1 MRRVLFL
8 MTSSMLF
15 FIGALAQDQG
25 PDIERYLA
33 RVEKGEADAVR
44 SEISS
49 LLSKYPNNPD
59 VLYLQG
65 VLTTDGTEAVR
76 IYQSIVDNFPKSERA
91 DDALYKVYQFY
102 YAIGL
107 YRTAEIKLNQ
117 LKTDYP
123 QSRYVASV
131 VQSDTK
137 SLPEENENPDLQ
149 QPTQGKVAQNPPA
162 LPQADKPTLP
172 ESEPSRPAVEERGQ
186 YTLQVGAFTQQVN
199 AEKQKLFF
207 EDLGYSVEVIN
218 KVRDSRALFVVLVGD
233 YRAPDEAKTK
243 GEEFKKKYNIN
254 SMTVTR

>member
-1 MRRVLFL
+1 MVPAMLFL
-8 MTSSMLF
+8 AIAF
-15 FIGALAQDQG
+15 AQDEG

-44 SEISS
+44 SELPS
-49 LLSKYPNNPD
+49 LLSRYPNNPD

-117 LKTDYP
+117 LKANYP
-123 QSRYVASV
+123 ESKYVAGI
-131 VQSDTK
+131 VQSDIS
-137 SLPEENENPDLQ
+137 SLPDEKEISFPP
-149 QPTQGKVAQNPPA
+149 QPTQGSVVQNPPE
-162 LPQADKPTLP
+162 LQQVEKPALP
-172 ESEPSRPAVEERGQ
+172 ESKPAVEEKGQ
-186 YTLQVGAFTQQVN
+186 YTLQVGAFSQQVN

-218 KVRDSRALFVVLVGD
+218 KVRGSRSLFVVLVGD
-233 YRAPDEAKTK
+233 YDTPDAAKAK
-243 GEEFKKKYNIN
+243 GEEFRKKYNIN
-254 SMTVTR
+254 SMMVTR

>member
-1 MRRVLFL
+1 MVFL
-8 MTSSMLF
+8 AIAF
-15 FIGALAQDQG
+15 AQDEG

-33 RVEKGEADAVR
+33 RVEKGEADVVR
-44 SEISS
+44 SELPS

-117 LKTDYP
+117 LKANYP
-123 QSRYVASV
+123 GSKYVAGIA
-131 VQSDTK
+131 QSDMST
-137 SLPEENENPDLQ
+137 LPEEKENSSPPS
-149 QPTQGKVAQNPPA
+149 PTQENVVQNPPEV
-162 LPQADKPTLP
+162 QQIEKPTPP
-172 ESEPSRPAVEERGQ
+172 ESKPAVEERGQ
-186 YTLQVGAFTQQVN
+186 YTLQVGAFSQQVN

-218 KVRDSRALFVVLVGD
+218 KVRGSRSLFVVLVGD
-233 YRAPDEAKTK
+233 YDTPDAAKAK
-243 GEEFKKKYNIN
+243 SEEFRKKYNIN
-254 SMTVTR
+254 SMMVTR